1 MTELILTVVLYV
13 FKVFQ
18 YNVFFWWIPPLD
30 SWNVITSIGWNL
42 TMMGMDRL
50 KTYSLTWWP
59 YLWDPWKKWSHIVS
73 FLLTRKFE
81 SEKYC
86 QGIRI
91 CIIMSI
97 NRKFFFWDRLFSTGN
112 LLLYQ
117 NNGVD
122 NMELGIKQLNP
133 EINIYIITVNPEYP
147 A

>member
-13 FKVFQ
+13 FKVFH

-50 KTYSLTWWP
+50 NKYSLTWWP
-59 YLWDPWKKWSHIVS
+59 YLWDPWKKWSHIVI

-86 QGIRI
+86 QGIRL
-91 CIIMSI
+91 CIMMSI